1 METNDVIHEWRRI
14 TRALIREQEMTKA
27 EIAGE
32 LKLSPWQF
40 RDLLR
45 SKPRDR
51 PPVDEARV
59 TAVLQELR
67 SPFDDENLVL
77 QNRGRVTLRAFRL
90 SALSCR

>member
-40 RDLLR
+40 RG
-45 SKPRDR
+45 
-51 PPVDEARV
+51 PV
-59 TAVLQELR
+59 
-67 SPFDDENLVL
+67 
-77 QNRGRVTLRAFRL
+77 AFQV
-90 SALSCR
+90 